1 MKNISLAIKNILLK
15 VKEFCIKYKKKI
27 IACIG
32 VGVLAVAVISGVVFG
47 IVYSKASSSIKY
59 SQDQLQ
65 EVALQRV
72 PGEVVDVKKDL
83 NFRNQSFV
91 YEFKIK
97 DKDNTLKEVKV
108 DSKYGTFIDFN
119 KEKHNR
125 ESKFENNKGN
135 QENNK
140 NNREN
145 RFENGKEKNKSRD

>member
-1 MKNISLAIKNILLK
+1 MKNILLTIKNILLK

-27 IACIG
+27 IAGIG
-32 VGVLAVAVISGVVFG
+32 VGVLAVVIIGGAVFG
-47 IVYSKASSSIKY
+47 VVYSKASSSIKY
-59 SQDQLQ
+59 SQEQLQ

-72 PGEVVDVKKDL
+72 PGEVVDVEKDL

-108 DSKYGTFIDFN
+108 DSKYGTFADFN
-119 KEKHNR
+119 KEKHNK
-125 ESKFENNKGN
+125 ENKFENNKSN

-145 RFENGKEKNKSRD
+145 RFENGREKNKSRD